1 MVLAYEM
8 TYLHLGSNKVISCTD
23 KVNTKSDILLTQVCQ
38 LRGPLADEIFP
49 TFIGQEVD

>member
-1 MVLAYEM
+1 MVSAYEM
-8 TYLHLGSNKVISCTD
+8 TFLHLGGYEVISCID
-23 KVNTKSDILLTQVCQ
+23 KVNIDILLTQVCQ

>member
-8 TYLHLGSNKVISCTD
+8 TYLHLGGYKVIPCID
-23 KVNTKSDILLTQVCQ
+23 KVNIDILLTQVCQ
-38 LRGPLADEIFP
+38 MRGPLADEIFP